1 METWVEADIE
11 GYMVSSEGRL
21 AKLMALT
28 PSKNGYVQLGVP
40 EFSGAKKRIR
50 RYLHD
55 LVLTAFA
62 GPRPAWAVAR
72 HLNDI
77 RTDNRIENL
86 VWGSRS
92 ENQWDAFRNGK
103 RSRKNQCP
111 YGHPLKAPNLR
122 NDGGNRCL
130 ACNRARAR
138 ARHHGV
144 PVTQELRDLVYKEVI
159 S

>member
-1 METWVEADIE
+1 METWTETDVP
-11 GYMVSSEGRL
+11 GYMVSTEGRM
-21 AKLMALT
+21 AKLMSTNPGAL
-28 PSKNGYVQLGVP
+28 GYPQ
-40 EFSGAKKRIR
+40 FSLVAPGTSGRVR

-55 LVLTAFA
+55 LVLTAFV
-62 GPRPAWAVAR
+62 GPRPEGAVAR
-72 HLNDI
+72 HLNDDP
-77 RTDNRIENL
+77 TDNRLVNL
-86 VWGSRS
+86 AWGSRS
-92 ENQWDAFRNGK
+92 ENQMDAFQNSK
-103 RSRKNQCP
+103 RTYKTHCA

>member
-62 GPRPAWAVAR
+62 GPRPAGAVAR

-77 RTDNRIENL
+77 STTSARTIA
-86 VWGSRS
+86 SRTS
-92 ENQWDAFRNGK
+92 SGVREVKTSGMPSGTASDRTKTNALTGIHSRPRTCGMMAATAAWPATGRVLALDTTAF
-103 RSRKNQCP
+103 
-111 YGHPLKAPNLR
+111 L
-122 NDGGNRCL
+122 
-130 ACNRARAR
+130 
-138 ARHHGV
+138 
-144 PVTQELRDLVYKEVI
+144 
-159 S
+159 

>member
-1 METWVEADIE
+1 
-11 GYMVSSEGRL
+11 MVSSEGRL

-28 PSKNGYVQLGVP
+28 PTKTGYVQLGVP
-40 EFSGAKKRIR
+40 EFRGAKKRIR

-62 GPRPAWAVAR
+62 GPRPAGAVAR
-72 HLNDI
+72 HLNDN

-86 VWGSRS
+86 AWGSRS

-103 RSRKNQCP
+103 RTLKTHCP
-111 YGHPLKAPNLR
+111 YGHPLNAPNLQNNSDR
-122 NDGGNRCL
+122 RCR
-130 ACNRARAR
+130 ACGRARAR
-138 ARHHGV
+138 ARYHGV
-144 PVTQELRDLVYKEVI
+144 PVTQERRDLEYEKVV

>member
-1 METWVEADIE
+1 
-11 GYMVSSEGRL
+11 MVSSEGRL

-28 PSKNGYVQLGVP
+28 PTKTGYVQLGVP
-40 EFSGAKKRIR
+40 EFPGAKKRIR

-62 GPRPAWAVAR
+62 GPRPAGAVAR

-92 ENQWDAFRNGK
+92 ENQMDAFRNGK
-103 RSRKNQCP
+103 RAHQTHCS
-111 YGHPLKAPNLR
+111 YGHPLKAPNLQ
-122 NDGGNRCL
+122 NNGGNRCL
-130 ACNRARAR
+130 ACRRACVRARR
-138 ARHHGV
+138 HGV
-144 PVTQELRDLVYKEVI
+144 PVTQELRDLEYEKVI